1 MLDGGRGVK
10 LAVMTATGRVGALVG
25 TGAAPNGGPLASVAG
40 AVIEVAGLHKE
51 YGPTVAV
58 EDVSFDVGEGEIF
71 GILGP
76 NGAGKT
82 TTVECLAG
90 LRVPD
95 RGMIGVLGLDPRS
108 DRHALRALVG
118 VQLQEGSM
126 PSKLTVA
133 ELVDLFASFYPSP
146 GDAGEL
152 LELLGLGG
160 KRNDYYKRLS
170 GGQKQRVSIALA
182 LIGNPRIAILDEL
195 TTGLDPQ
202 ARRETW
208 GLIEGVRDRGVTI
221 VLVTHFMDEAERLCD
236 RVALIDSGRVIAI
249 DTPAGL
255 AEREGGGNHMRFRP
269 SRPFD
274 DTLLTGLREVDRL
287 EHQGDRVVISGN
299 GDLIN
304 AVMSALAAAGIEAHD
319 VQLESATLEDAF
331 VRLIGHSSQATNGA
345 AES

>member
-1 MLDGGRGVK
+1 VS
-10 LAVMTATGRVGALVG
+10 ATSHVNGLV
-25 TGAAPNGGPLASVAG
+25 TGARLSGSRGNEIAHP
-40 AVIEVAGLHKE
+40 VIEVTDLHKA
-51 YGPTVAV
+51 YGATVAV
-58 EDVSFDVGEGEIF
+58 EDVSFGVGEGEIF

-82 TTVECLAG
+82 TTVECLSG

-95 RGMIGVLGLDPRS
+95 GGTISVLGLDPQR
-108 DRHALRALVG
+108 DRHALRELVG

-126 PSKLTVA
+126 PPKLTVG

-146 GDAGEL
+146 ADAGEL
-152 LELLGLGG
+152 LELLGLTA
-160 KRNDYYKRLS
+160 KRGDYYKRLS

-182 LIGNPRIAILDEL
+182 LIGNPKVAILDEL

-208 GLIEGVRDRGVTI
+208 GLIESVRDRGVTI

-236 RVALIDSGRVIAI
+236 RVALIDSGRVIAM
-249 DTPAGL
+249 DTPVRL
-255 AEREGGGNHMRFRP
+255 AEREGGGNHMRFHP

-274 DTLLTGLREVDRL
+274 DALLTGLPEVDRL
-287 EHQGDRVVISGN
+287 EHQGDRVVVSGS
-299 GDLIN
+299 GDLLN
-304 AVMSALAAAGIEAHD
+304 AVISALASADTEAKD

-331 VRLIGHSSQATNGA
+331 VRLTGHSSQTSAKDGGR
-345 AES
+345 